1 MMGRRLL
8 LAKGRKRRLQR
19 RRLEILDKFQCRYF
33 RTVIADRLNSPVS
46 GARAGLSCTPTCCIK
61 MLPLNN
67 KPANSPSLN
76 NEVIRAEIPSAA
88 QGGVAVLMLHPDNP
102 TKGSQHGDD
111 WVFVVSSDDDMDS
124 EDEEAY
130 LYAALY
136 EPKG

>member
-1 MMGRRLL
+1 
-8 LAKGRKRRLQR
+8 
-19 RRLEILDKFQCRYF
+19 
-33 RTVIADRLNSPVS
+33 
-46 GARAGLSCTPTCCIK
+46 

-76 NEVIRAEIPSAA
+76 NEVIRAETPSAA
-88 QGGVAVLMLHPDNP
+88 QGGIAVSMLRPDNP

-124 EDEEAY
+124 EGEEAY
-130 LYAALY
+130 FYADLY